1 MDKIKELIKH
11 FWSDHKVVSGIII
24 LVIVIATIL

>member
-1 MDKIKELIKH
+1 MDKIKEVIKH
-11 FWSDHKVVSGIII
+11 FWSDHKDVSGIII

>member
-1 MDKIKELIKH
+1 MDKLKQMIRH
-11 FWSDHKVVSGIII
+11 FWSDHKVISGVVI